1 MADWFDTRSM
11 ALSNAETSL
20 NTVDELLTLVKD
32 GRGKPSEKE
41 RAVFAA
47 VVVFLYGIWE
57 NFVEQL
63 AIELVTHLSPSIDP
77 TRVPDQVRK
86 SLEKKSAWELS
97 VHPGWR
103 SLWAESVKLQA
114 VGDDGDKFGMNTA
127 KSGQVKNLL
136 VAAGACDC
144 FAKASASIIPGHLE
158 EIAKV
163 EDAVNQLVE
172 LRGEIVHTGKVPESL
187 RKSHVM
193 DWKSFV
199 RSVCESVDE
208 CAREQSKLLSGRGA
222 T

>member
-1 MADWFDTRSM
+1 MTDWFDTKSM
-11 ALSNAETSL
+11 ALSYAETSL
-20 NTVDELLTLVKD
+20 NTVDDLLTLVKD
-32 GRGKPSEKE
+32 GKGKPSGKE

-47 VVVFLYGIWE
+47 AVVFLYGIWE

-63 AIELVTHLSPSIDP
+63 AIELVTHLSPDIDP
-77 TRVPDQVRK
+77 TRVPEQVRK

-114 VGDDGDKFGMNTA
+114 VGDDADKFGMNTA

-136 VAAGACDC
+136 VTAGAYDC
-144 FAKASASIIPGHLE
+144 FAKASDIITPGHLAK
-158 EIAKV
+158 ITKV
-163 EDAVNQLVE
+163 EDAVNRLVE
-172 LRGEIVHTGKVPESL
+172 LRGEIVHTGKVPDSL

-208 CAREQSKLLSGRGA
+208 CAREQSKVLS
-222 T
+222 

>member
-1 MADWFDTRSM
+1 MADWFDTKSM

-20 NTVDELLTLVKD
+20 NSVDELLTLVKD
-32 GRGKPSEKE
+32 GKGKPSGKE

-47 VVVFLYGIWE
+47 AVVFLYGIWE

-63 AIELVTHLSPSIDP
+63 AIELVTHLSPDIDP
-77 TRVPDQVRK
+77 TNVPEQVRK

-136 VAAGACDC
+136 VTAGAYDC
-144 FAKASASIIPGHLE
+144 FAEASDIIIPGHLA
-158 EIAKV
+158 EITKV
-163 EDAVNQLVE
+163 EDAVNRLVE
-172 LRGEIVHTGKVPESL
+172 LRGEIVHTGKVPDSL

-208 CAREQSKLLSGRGA
+208 CAREQSKVLS
-222 T
+222 

>member
-1 MADWFDTRSM
+1 MPDWFDTKSM
-11 ALSNAETSL
+11 ALSSAETSL

-41 RAVFAA
+41 RAVFAGA
-47 VVVFLYGIWE
+47 VVFLYGIWE

-63 AIELVTHLSPSIDP
+63 AIELVNYLSPDIDP
-77 TRVPDQVRK
+77 TKVPEQVRK

-127 KSGQVKNLL
+127 KSRQVKNLL
-136 VAAGACDC
+136 VTAGVYDC
-144 FAKASASIIPGHLE
+144 FAKASDSIIPGHLTG
-158 EIAKV
+158 IAKA

-187 RKSHVM
+187 RKSHVI

-208 CAREQSKLLSGRGA
+208 CAREQSKELS
-222 T
+222 

>member
-1 MADWFDTRSM
+1 MADWFDTKSM

-32 GRGKPSEKE
+32 GKGKPSGKE

-47 VVVFLYGIWE
+47 AVVFLYGIWE

-63 AIELVTHLSPSIDP
+63 AIELVTHLSPDIDP
-77 TRVPDQVRK
+77 TRVPEQVRK

-127 KSGQVKNLL
+127 RSGQVKNLL
-136 VAAGACDC
+136 VTAGAYDC
-144 FAKASASIIPGHLE
+144 FAKASDINIPGHLA
-158 EIAKV
+158 EITKV
-163 EDAVNQLVE
+163 EDAVNRLVE
-172 LRGEIVHTGKVPESL
+172 LRGEIVHTGKVPDSL

-208 CAREQSKLLSGRGA
+208 CAREQSKVLS
-222 T
+222 